1 MVGGSARRDLEGPRG
16 RIGCV
21 IIEEN
26 WGVERADGD
35 IVNLRVID
43 LSAKPR
49 RGRIRR
55 TRAVALVFHE

>member
-35 IVNLRVID
+35 IVNLRVIRFQQSLRAD
-43 LSAKPR
+43 
-49 RGRIRR
+49 IRR
-55 TRAVALVFHE
+55 TRVVALVFHE